1 MIWRY
6 PNFRKHPSGERQQ
19 KHKTAPWFLPGRWRF
34 WVGAPWF
41 TAQHGWGA
49 RPPSQ
54 SVSGFSS
61 ILKTLRPWIRDT
73 LSPII
78 EVENDPPLKWKER
91 IILEIHPF
99 STVPWLWEEGI
110 LSLRTNKHQGH
121 LKKWRVGRDEGKT
134 CFQGQKEN
142 LEIQGANLLLV
153 SGSVL
158 VMVKRNPLNRVE
170 PFSES

>member
-6 PNFRKHPSGERQQ
+6 PNFRKHPYIYIFLAGERQQ

-34 WVGAPWF
+34 WVGAPRF

-61 ILKTLRPWIRDT
+61 ILKTLKALNKGYPFSHNRSGKWP
-73 LSPII
+73 SP
-78 EVENDPPLKWKER
+78 KWKER

-99 STVPWLWEEGI
+99 STEPWLWEEGI
-110 LSLRTNKHQGH
+110 LSLRTNSQGH
-121 LKKWRVGRDEGKT
+121 LKNGGLEEGRRKTWKLRGK
-134 CFQGQKEN
+134 
-142 LEIQGANLLLV
+142 LAV
-153 SGSVL
+153 SFRECL